1 MNNLIEVTDD
11 KNIKTSDY
19 LGPLIQND
27 HIDKIIFKIKKN
39 YGDIDLS
46 TYGFTLIYVIADKD
60 KSGDI
65 STEASGEI
73 TKTIEDDYILITW
86 SIPLQATSQEGE
98 LKIQIVANL
107 DDSYWHSRI
116 GVFQVY
122 SELVPS
128 ESDFTPSLLGQVEA
142 ICTTISLYADTISQT
157 KQDIIA
163 LTEAAVTSE
172 GNAKTSEENA
182 ATSES
187 NAKTSEKNAKAS
199 EESAAE
205 SKEAAAS
212 SEGNAKISKENAA
225 TSESNASISEKNA
238 KTSEESAAESKEAA
252 ATSESNAKTSEEN
265 AATSESNAKTSEKNA
280 KASEESAAESKEA
293 AATSESN
300 AKTSE
305 ENAAT
310 SESNAKASEKNAK
323 ASEESAAESKEAAAT
338 SEENASALYTATKQQ
353 IEDGNV
359 LSNVNDDLY
368 SMGISLV
375 GSRPQIKYTKVTIG
389 EDNE

>member
-46 TYGFTLIYVIADKD
+46 TYGFTLIYVIANKE

-73 TKTIEDDYILITW
+73 TKTIEDDYILLTW
-86 SIPLQATSQEGE
+86 SIPHQATSQDGE

-107 DDSYWHSRI
+107 NDSYWHSRI

-128 ESDFTPSLLGQVEA
+128 EADFTPSLLSQVEEV
-142 ICTTISLYADTISQT
+142 CTTISLYSNTISQT

-163 LTEAAVTSE
+163 LTEEAFTSE

-182 ATSES
+182 AISES
-187 NAKTSEKNAKAS
+187 NASTSEKNAKAS
-199 EESAAE
+199 EESAVE
-205 SKEAAAS
+205 SKEAAS
-212 SEGNAKISKENAA
+212 
-225 TSESNASISEKNA
+225 
-238 KTSEESAAESKEAA
+238 TSEEK
-252 ATSESNAKTSEEN
+252 AKTSEEN
-265 AATSESNAKTSEKNA
+265 AASSEQKAKTSEG
-280 KASEESAAESKEA
+280 
-293 AATSESN
+293 N

-305 ENAAT
+305 EN
-310 SESNAKASEKNAK
+310 
-323 ASEESAAESKEAAAT
+323 AAESKEAAAT
-338 SEENASALYTATKQQ
+338 SEENASSMYAATKQE
-353 IEDGNV
+353 IENGNI
-359 LSNVNDDLY
+359 LSNVNNDLY
-368 SMGISLV
+368 SMGVSLV
-375 GSRPQIKYTKVTIG
+375 ASRPQIKYTKLFEG
-389 EDNE
+389 D